1 MSNLSFART
10 DTSLLGRWW
19 WTVDRWL
26 LATVFLLIV
35 VGMIL
40 LMAAGPAAA
49 DRITSSDPFLFVRKQ
64 FIVMPLAI
72 IVMLGISVLSP
83 VAVRKVGMI
92 GFAITVLLLMVAPFL
107 GSEIKGSTRWVYIA
121 GVSIQPSEFAKPCFA
136 IVSGWIFSAR
146 HTIPKFPSYRLAIA
160 LWLGLVGLLIIQP
173 DLGQSMLVT
182 AMWAAQFFLAG
193 LPLFWVAVLVV
204 LALSG
209 AVGAYFTLPHVQKRV
224 DGFLNPEGS
233 DTYQIQKAMQA
244 FRDGGIF
251 GRGPGEGTVKAALPD
266 SHTDFIFAVAGEEF
280 GMLVCLLVVGLFAFL
295 VIRGMTRVMQ
305 ENNLFVIIAT
315 GGLLVQFGTQALVN
329 MASSLHLMPTKGM
342 TLPFISYGGSSIMG
356 LALGMGFILALT
368 RKRWSTAIGG
378 GIE

>member
-1 MSNLSFART
+1 MSNLTFART
-10 DTSLLGRWW
+10 DTSILGRWW

-26 LATVFLLIV
+26 LATVFLLVI

-49 DRITSSDPFLFVRKQ
+49 DRIHADPFMFVRKQ
-64 FIVMPLAI
+64 FFTMPFALAL
-72 IVMLGISVLSP
+72 MLGVSMLSP
-83 VAVRKVGMI
+83 LAVRKVGLI
-92 GFAITVLLLMVAPFL
+92 GFAITLLLLVVAPAL
-107 GSEIKGSTRWVYIA
+107 GSEIKGSTRWLYIG

-136 IVSGWIFSAR
+136 VVSGWVFSAR
-146 HTIPKFPSYRLAIA
+146 HTSPGFPGYRIA
-160 LWLGLVGLLIIQP
+160 VVLWLTLVGLLIIQP

-193 LPLFWVAVLVV
+193 LHLFWVALLVAIT
-204 LALSG
+204 LCG
-209 AVGAYFTLPHVQKRV
+209 AVGAYFILPHVQKRV
-224 DGFLNPEGS
+224 DSFLNPEGA

-244 FRDGGIF
+244 FRDGGLF

-295 VIRGMTRVMQ
+295 VIRGMSRVMQ

-315 GGLLVQFGTQALVN
+315 GGLLVQFGTQAMVN

-356 LALGMGFILALT
+356 LGLGMGFILALT
-368 RKRWSTAIGG
+368 RKRWSSAIG
-378 GIE
+378 ETS

>member
-1 MSNLSFART
+1 MSNLTFART
-10 DTSLLGRWW
+10 DTSILGRWW

-26 LATVFLLIV
+26 LATVFLLVI

-49 DRITSSDPFLFVRKQ
+49 DRIHADPFMFVRKQ
-64 FIVMPLAI
+64 FFTMPFALAL
-72 IVMLGISVLSP
+72 MLGVSMLSP
-83 VAVRKVGMI
+83 LAVRKVGLI
-92 GFAITVLLLMVAPFL
+92 GFAITLLLLVVAPAL
-107 GSEIKGSTRWVYIA
+107 GSEIKGSTRWLYIG

-136 IVSGWIFSAR
+136 VVSGWVFAAR
-146 HTIPKFPSYRLAIA
+146 HTSPGFPGYRIA
-160 LWLGLVGLLIIQP
+160 VVLWLTLVGLLIIQP

-193 LPLFWVAVLVV
+193 LHLFWVALLVAIT
-204 LALSG
+204 LCG
-209 AVGAYFTLPHVQKRV
+209 AVGAYFILPHVQKRI
-224 DGFLNPEGS
+224 DSFLNPEGA

-244 FRDGGIF
+244 FRDGGLF

-295 VIRGMTRVMQ
+295 VIRGMSRVME

-315 GGLLVQFGTQALVN
+315 GGLLVQFGTQAMVN

-356 LALGMGFILALT
+356 LGLGMGFILALT
-368 RKRWSTAIGG
+368 RKRWSSAIG
-378 GIE
+378 ETS